1 MSVFISVTNYDLL
14 YILSLENEIEKAVVS
29 FEFLVD
35 IHADD
40 SDFTLI
46 GQAGPA
52 ARKVILRANHQLFPS
67 LSPYSGFDFENY
79 FFHMNL

>member
-1 MSVFISVTNYDLL
+1 MSHVLRF
-14 YILSLENEIEKAVVS
+14 ENEIEKAVVS

-40 SDFTLI
+40 SEFTLL

-52 ARKVILRANHQLFPS
+52 ARKIIIRANHQLFPS
-67 LSPYSGFDFENY
+67 LSRYSGFDFENY
-79 FFHMNL
+79 IAHK